1 MLTFKARPRK
11 SPNLSD
17 TITPSQQ
24 RIMNLFGQAFDKIRS
39 DVVRNE
45 NNLVNALLHDPVD
58 RIVNM
63 IPTEPWLEIQP
74 ALEEELLGELLDAGR
89 RVKLP
94 SIRKATLTYRFD
106 ADRPEA
112 RSWAAKEA
120 GSLIRQVSTEQ
131 RDMVR
136 EYITRSTQGE
146 FTVQQVARGTRDIVG
161 LTSQQAGWVEN
172 FRNREILSQMNGGK
186 SFDEAYDASEKAT
199 ARYQKRIHK
208 YRSETIARTETL
220 RAASEGR
227 QQAWSQGIEAGFISV
242 YAKKKWLAEF
252 DACDICGPL
261 GGMDPIPIK
270 SSFPIGEPPAHPNC
284 RCDVLLID
292 DPEDYE
298 AMTDEEL
305 DVIVDEVLDGFPNYR
320 GYDLPTPVNP
330 QGDAARYG
338 GDAVRAARR
347 YREKM
352 VASEP
357 RITRTIIDLADE
369 HGARPEGLSFRVKS
383 EQSLVRKIAQEVE
396 EKRIAGQVMRVDEAA
411 ESMSDVIRYTYVIG
425 DDTYATAAKRIIADL
440 EAQGYTL
447 RVKNYWAE
455 GNSYKGINVAMR
467 DPDGIPVELQFHTS
481 ESLRIKEGAL
491 HEIYERQRVLTDPD
505 QIEAL
510 TEEMRREAA
519 RIPTPRGDLGFGEII
534 RKATLRVVRLWRGA
548 TLSEGQKARSKV
560 RRGQ

>member
-45 NNLVNALLHDPVD
+45 NNLVNALMHEPLD
-58 RIVNM
+58 RVVNM

-94 SIRKATLTYRFD
+94 SIQKATLTYRFD

-120 GSLIRQVSTEQ
+120 GSLIREVSTEQ

-136 EYITRSTQGE
+136 EYITRSTEGD

-172 FRNREILSQMNGGK
+172 FRNREILSQMNAGK
-186 SFDEAYDASEKAT
+186 SFDEAYDASEKST

-227 QQAWSQGIEAGFISV
+227 QQAWDQGIEAGFISV

-252 DACDICGPL
+252 DACDICTPM
-261 GGMDPIPIK
+261 GGLDPIPIK
-270 SSFPIGEPPAHPNC
+270 SSFPVGEPPAHPNC

-292 DPEDYE
+292 DPTDYE

-305 DVIVDEVLDGFPNYR
+305 DQIVDEVLDGYPTYR

-330 QGDAARYG
+330 QGDTGKYG
-338 GDAVRAARR
+338 NDAVNAARR
-347 YREKM
+347 YRSRMTE
-352 VASEP
+352 AEP
-357 RITRTIIDLADE
+357 RITQTIIDLAEEYD
-369 HGARPEGLSFRVKS
+369 ARPEGLSFRVKS
-383 EQSLVRKIAQEVE
+383 EESLSRKIVQEVE
-396 EKRIAGQVMRVDEAA
+396 EKRIAGQVLNVDDAA
-411 ESMSDVIRYTYVIG
+411 ESMSDVIRYTYTIDENNYANSARRIIG
-425 DDTYATAAKRIIADL
+425 DL
-440 EAQGYTL
+440 EDRGYTL
-447 RVKNYWAE
+447 RVKNYWSE
-455 GNSYKGINVAMR
+455 GNSYKGINVAMK
-467 DPDGIPVELQFHTS
+467 DPDGIPVELQFHTP
-481 ESLRIKEGAL
+481 ESLRVKEGAL
-491 HEIYERQRVLTDPD
+491 HEIYEKQRVLTDPD
-505 QIEAL
+505 RIAAL
-510 TEEMRREAA
+510 NDEMREVAA
-519 RIPTPRGDLGFGEII
+519 TIPTPQGNLNFGEII
-534 RKATLRVVRLWRGA
+534 RKSALRVVRLWRGV
-548 TLSEGQKARSKV
+548 TLGKGQKARSRV
-560 RRGQ
+560 RRGR